1 MIKKILFLSLLF
13 CFTASW
19 SFAKEDD
26 SEGLTGG
33 LTKFI
38 SWITN
43 IDKILSGI
51 DNKEN
56 LNALERNLG
65 YTSLYI
71 DQIATGKLLLA
82 KEISDLKTDKDDNK
96 HVPSLTNR
104 IDQLVASINELDTYL
119 KKIKSLLSQADQ
131 KEIDSIV
138 VQIEQGFMYKK
149 LYYLKDIKEALYK
162 KDIPYDKMLKEAE
175 ESRKIADNGL
185 KEIKIAKEKIIA
197 VLTK

>member
-1 MIKKILFLSLLF
+1 MIKKILVISIMFFISALP
-13 CFTASW
+13 
-19 SFAKEDD
+19 SFAQDNA

-43 IDKILSGI
+43 IDKVLLGI
-51 DNKEN
+51 DKKEN

-96 HVPSLTNR
+96 HVPSLNQR
-104 IDQLVASINELDTYL
+104 IDQLVASINNLDDYL
-119 KKIKSLLSQADQ
+119 KQIKSLLSQADQ
-131 KEIDSIV
+131 PAIDSIV
-138 VQIEQGFMYKK
+138 LQIEQGFMYRK

-162 KDIPYDKMLKEAE
+162 KDIPYEKIMKEAE
-175 ESRKIADNGL
+175 ESKKIADNGL
-185 KEIKIAKEKIIA
+185 TAIKVAKEKILA